1 MGNDNSQAVNQ
12 ATQLVNLMQAKEE
25 IVNILPTA
33 VELAQYHAQ
42 LLFKKYTALKK
53 EGFTDEQALEII
65 CKRPLIELI

>member
-1 MGNDNSQAVNQ
+1 MDNSGQAVNQ
-12 ATQLVNLMQAKEE
+12 ASQLVNIMQAKEE
-25 IVNILPTA
+25 IVNLLPA
-33 VELAQYHAQ
+33 AIELTQHHAQ